1 MGRARWL
8 QTEATEVFFAGTKL
22 FQSKD
27 INLRRMVYMMVK
39 EICPGS
45 DEVRSSRP
53 AVDGPRKLVFR
64 STTVATE

>member
-1 MGRARWL
+1 M
-8 QTEATEVFFAGTKL
+8 FFAGTKL

-45 DEVRSSRP
+45 DEVRV
-53 AVDGPRKLVFR
+53 AVACCR
-64 STTVATE
+64 

>member
-1 MGRARWL
+1 MSVARWL

-45 DEVRSSRP
+45 DEVRSP
-53 AVDGPRKLVFR
+53 P
-64 STTVATE
+64 STLRGNQSLLETGSLR